1 LPARI
6 IPLGVTVQRPTKHV
20 SVKDVAASCG
30 VSFQTTSKVLN
41 GGGSVSE
48 LTRERI
54 LRAATDLG
62 YVPNLQARS
71 LVMQRTRT
79 VGLVAGDFS
88 DPGLSRCLAGAEH
101 EARRQGYSLM
111 ITSVEP
117 DGSGTEYAL
126 PSMLERRVDGILL
139 AAPQMEDDQALAHV
153 LDRTLP
159 VVSLNHIAGATVTT
173 VGPDDEQAGELPT
186 RHLVELGHRAIA
198 VVGGVRGRRLT
209 QSRLRGYR
217 RALADAGIEFSADLV
232 AEGGDSVAGG
242 LEALPRLLERRSD
255 VTAVICHHDLV
266 AVGVL
271 AGLRKLG
278 RRVPD
283 DCSVTRCDDLN
294 SAAYTTPPLTSVHV
308 PFYEIGAE
316 AMRSLLR
323 MITSGSNGAPDV
335 TLPVRLVK
343 RASTAPAA

>member
-1 LPARI
+1 MAKARI
-6 IPLGVTVQRPTKHV
+6 IDGRALATGLRQRVAEAAAQLREEHLITPGLAAVLVGDDPASQVYVRSKARACAAAGLASFGHRLTA
-20 SVKDVAASCG
+20 DAGVAA
-30 VSFQTTSKVLN
+30 
-41 GGGSVSE
+41 
-48 LTRERI
+48 I
-54 LRAATDLG
+54 LA
-62 YVPNLQARS
+62 
-71 LVMQRTRT
+71 
-79 VGLVAGDFS
+79 LVAQLND
-88 DPGLSRCLAGAEH
+88 DE
-101 EARRQGYSLM
+101 
-111 ITSVEP
+111 
-117 DGSGTEYAL
+117 
-126 PSMLERRVDGILL
+126 RVDGILL

-217 RALADAGIEFSADLV
+217 RALEDAGIEFSADLV

-283 DCSVTRCDDLN
+283 DCSVTGCDDLN

-316 AMRSLLR
+316 AMRSLLK
-323 MITSGSNGAPDV
+323 MITSGANRAPDV

-343 RASTAPAA
+343 RASTGPAA